1 MTSVSKNVYVNKLDG
16 IVNKYN
22 NTYLSTI
29 KMNAFDVKS
38 YVYLN
43 KENNK
48 EDLKFNVGYH
58 ILEYPN
64 IKTFSQ
70 KLRSKLVFFLFFWL
84 KKVKNSAPWTY
95 VISDVNSKE
104 FVRKFSE
111 QESQKTNQKGFRVEN
126 VIKWKVRNYILNGKP
141 TIILLTVGLIKKNIV
156 WMGEYFSK
164 PRCLEQNV
172 KVELDLSNYTQ
183 PVLIYL

>member
-1 MTSVSKNVYVNKLDG
+1 M
-16 IVNKYN
+16 
-22 NTYLSTI
+22 
-29 KMNAFDVKS
+29 
-38 YVYLN
+38 
-43 KENNK
+43 
-48 EDLKFNVGYH
+48 
-58 ILEYPN
+58 
-64 IKTFSQ
+64 
-70 KLRSKLVFFLFFWL
+70 WL

>member
-1 MTSVSKNVYVNKLDG
+1 M
-16 IVNKYN
+16 
-22 NTYLSTI
+22 
-29 KMNAFDVKS
+29 
-38 YVYLN
+38 
-43 KENNK
+43 
-48 EDLKFNVGYH
+48 
-58 ILEYPN
+58 
-64 IKTFSQ
+64 
-70 KLRSKLVFFLFFWL
+70 WL

-111 QESQKTNQKGFRVEN
+111 QESQKTNQKGLRVEN
-126 VIKWKVRNYILNGKP
+126 VIKRKVRNYILNGKP
-141 TIILLTVGLIKKNIV
+141 TIILLTVGLIKKIV
-156 WMGEYFSK
+156 WMSEYFSK